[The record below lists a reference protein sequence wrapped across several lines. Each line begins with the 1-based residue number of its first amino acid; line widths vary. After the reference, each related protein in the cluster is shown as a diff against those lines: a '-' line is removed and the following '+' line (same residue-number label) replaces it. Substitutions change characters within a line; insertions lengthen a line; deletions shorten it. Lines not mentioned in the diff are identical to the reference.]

1 MIKYGSVCSG
11 IEAATVAWH
20 TLGWKPQWFC
30 EIEPFPKKVL
40 KERLSNVP
48 DLGDMTK
55 IHDDK
60 IYQESSIDLLVGGTP
75 CQSFSQAGHRLGL
88 GDPRGNLALHFLKIA
103 QDKHP
108 RWIVWEN
115 VPGVLSSGDGEDF
128 AAILQ
133 TMVDCGYGV
142 CWRMLDARS
151 FGLPQNRKRIFVV
164 GHSGGDWR
172 RARAV
177 LFEHE
182 ALSNDLARSVQ
193 AAGRIPVCTVR
204 NAGNA
209 NARGVVVAEIS
220 GEPETGGDTRFE
232 YEGTNVRLRRLTPAE
247 EERRM
252 GFVGNW
258 TAIESATDADRYKA
272 IGNSMAVPVMRWI
285 GEGIEVVES
294 IPIGENIMTYTKEQK
309 QEVLEEIKAGK
320 NNKEIVVKTG
330 VKTGTISAIRRSLST
345 PITKSPAAVNPFQAI
360 ITRLEKQNPGIV
372 QYIRSAVTVQPAELR
387 FKD

>member
-232 YEGTNVRLRRLTPAE
+232 YEATNVRLRRLTPAE